1 MLLKNKKVLVCGL
14 AGERSIAWGI
24 AKTFYQQGATLALV
38 CQNER
43 LKQRLLPL
51 TAQCGDASVFTCDVS
66 EEAQIVKLFCDL
78 ADSWE
83 HLDCLIHSL
92 AFAPREALSG
102 SFLEGTSREAFL
114 QAHEI
119 SSYSLTALAR
129 EARPLMGKVSDG
141 TILTLSY
148 IGAVRAIPNYNVMGL
163 AKASLEAN
171 VRYMAKE
178 MGPQGTRVNAISA
191 GPIRTLAASG
201 ISGFRQMHAY
211 AAEHAPLR
219 RNVTIEDV
227 GNAAAFLCSPLAS
240 GVTGEV
246 LYVDAGYHLLG

>member
-1 MLLKNKKVLVCGL
+1 MLLENKKVLICGL

-43 LKQRLLPL
+43 LKQRILPL
-51 TAQCGDASVFTCDVS
+51 AAQCGDAPVLICDVS
-66 EEAQIVKLFCDL
+66 EETQILKLFRRL

-83 HLDCLIHSL
+83 HLDCLVHSL

-102 SFLEGTSREAFL
+102 SFLAGTSREAFL

-119 SSYSLTALAR
+119 SSYSLTALTR
-129 EARPLMGKVSDG
+129 EAHLLMSKASAGAV
-141 TILTLSY
+141 LTLSY

-171 VRYMAKE
+171 VRYLASE

-191 GPIRTLAASG
+191 GPIRTLAAAG
-201 ISGFRQMHAY
+201 ISGFRKMHEY

-219 RNVTIEDV
+219 RNITIEDV

-240 GVTGEV
+240 GITGEI